1 MVNQVTSPFA
11 REARSKELV
20 VVFADIDEA
29 FLKHT
34 WTNRPAHADEILTA
48 ERIALILCSSMTRAQ
63 LELAQQELGI
73 CEPFI
78 CESGA
83 AILIPDRYFPFD
95 VLRDRDLPGY
105 HVIEF
110 GRPYPEIV
118 ARLHRTAERLNTP
131 VVGFSDETVDQVA
144 QERGLSLSH
153 ARLAK
158 LREYDEPFRLL
169 RPSEAARTRLWR
181 ALRASGLACFSSGSM
196 EHVGAP
202 VNRAAAVTLLS
213 NLYRRTFDS
222 VVTASFGANVDG
234 RALPVHFPFLTMAPT
249 QSNGHGSSH
258 SAGIQH
264 GMDRALWIETIV
276 EIADAARE
284 GHLNARTGH

>member
-1 MVNQVTSPFA
+1 
-11 REARSKELV
+11 
-20 VVFADIDEA
+20 
-29 FLKHT
+29 
-34 WTNRPAHADEILTA
+34 
-48 ERIALILCSSMTRAQ
+48 MTRAQ

-83 AILIPDRYFPFD
+83 AILIPEGYFPFD
-95 VLRDRDLPGY
+95 VLHDRDLPGY

-118 ARLHRTAERLNTP
+118 ARLHRTAERLDTP
-131 VVGFSDETVDQVA
+131 VVGFSDETVEQVA

-158 LREYDEPFRLL
+158 LREYDEPFRLV
-169 RPSEAARTRLWR
+169 RPSEAARNRLWR
-181 ALRASGLACFSSGSM
+181 ALRASGLARISCGSA

-202 VNRAAAVTLLS
+202 VNRAAAVNLLS
-213 NLYRRTFDS
+213 SLYRRTFDS
-222 VVTASFGANVDG
+222 VVTARFGINADG
-234 RALPVHFPFLTMAPT
+234 PAPAVHFPFVTIPPVR
-249 QSNGHGSSH
+249 SDGHPSSH
-258 SAGIQH
+258 SVRIQH

-276 EIADAARE
+276 EIAEAARE
-284 GHLNARTGH
+284 EHVGSRTGD

>member
-1 MVNQVTSPFA
+1 MVNQVVSPFD
-11 REARSKELV
+11 RRPRSRELV
-20 VVFADIDEA
+20 VIFADIDEA

-34 WTNRPAHADEILTA
+34 WTNRSAHADEILTS
-48 ERIALILCSSMTRAQ
+48 ERISLVLCSSMTRAQ
-63 LELAQQELGI
+63 LDLAQQELGI

-83 AILIPDRYFPFD
+83 AILIPEGYFPFE
-95 VLRDRDLPGY
+95 VLHDRDLPGY

-118 ARLHRTAERLNTP
+118 ARLHRTAERLDTP
-131 VVGFSDETVDQVA
+131 VVGFSDETVEQVA

-158 LREYDEPFRLL
+158 LREYDEPFRLV
-169 RPSEAARTRLWR
+169 RPSEAARNRLWR
-181 ALRASGLACFSSGSM
+181 ALRASGLACISCGSA

-202 VNRAAAVTLLS
+202 VNRAIAVDLLS
-213 NLYRRTFDS
+213 NLYRRAFNS
-222 VVTASFGANVDG
+222 IVTASFGTSADG
-234 RALPVHFPFLTMAPT
+234 SSPAHFPFLTTPPMRAIEDL
-249 QSNGHGSSH
+249 SLH
-258 SAGIQH
+258 SAQSQH

-276 EIADAARE
+276 EIAEAARE
-284 GHLNARTGH
+284 GHLGWRTGH